1 MTPAPSTV
9 VDRPGLGPGSIGG
22 PQQVC
27 WATQHGS
34 CRNHTPGTR
43 VLGMTVSPLACT
55 STMGT
60 AAIGGGLYLDMPGFV
75 QQQVARG
82 YVTMHDLLS
91 VQV

>member
-1 MTPAPSTV
+1 
-9 VDRPGLGPGSIGG
+9 
-22 PQQVC
+22 
-27 WATQHGS
+27 
-34 CRNHTPGTR
+34 
-43 VLGMTVSPLACT
+43 MTVSPLACT